1 MSLLL
6 LLLLVPHQYWF
17 KFLFNCFWTK
27 PHSSTELRMGIIW
40 DDYSIVSFNVSE
52 RMERANG
59 KLHSLLLALVE
70 IGVALNIPRQPVL
83 WNLRR
88 VTIVA
93 FSFRELS

>member
-1 MSLLL
+1 
-6 LLLLVPHQYWF
+6 
-17 KFLFNCFWTK
+17 
-27 PHSSTELRMGIIW
+27 MGIIW
-40 DDYSIVSFNVSE
+40 DDYSIVSFNISE